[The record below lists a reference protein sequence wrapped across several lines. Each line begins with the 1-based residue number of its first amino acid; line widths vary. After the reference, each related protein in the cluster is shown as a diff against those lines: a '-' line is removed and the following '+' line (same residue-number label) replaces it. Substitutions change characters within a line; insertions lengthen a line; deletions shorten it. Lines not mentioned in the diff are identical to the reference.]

1 MSFEGSDKAAASIGK
16 EIKEA
21 YDFLDKLCSPRTRRR
36 DRERLTKKLIKELFG
51 DKEEE

>member
-1 MSFEGSDKAAASIGK
+1 MSFEDSAKAVDSIGK

-51 DKEEE
+51 EEQE